1 MRRVSQ
7 EVADPRSADGP
18 RQRLVDAA
26 IALVQEKGVEG
37 AGLSELLER
46 SSSARRSLYQHF
58 PGGKDELIATST
70 RQAGQVTRDLV
81 RSLVGAVDAATL
93 FDVMVATLRRSL
105 ERSDFRTSC
114 PIAAAAYAPADSAV
128 VRDAAGAAF
137 ADWVGAATE
146 VLVADGR
153 PDAEA
158 RSLASFMVAAI
169 EGALVLARAARSVQ
183 PLDDAAAQIDI
194 LLARG

>member
-1 MRRVSQ
+1 MSQ
-7 EVADPRSADGP
+7 DFTEPQAPPGP

-58 PGGKDELIATST
+58 PGGKDELIAAST
-70 RQAGQVTRDLV
+70 RQAGQVTRELILQ
-81 RSLVGAVDAATL
+81 LVGAVDAVTL
-93 FDVMVATLRRSL
+93 FDVMVATLRLGL
-105 ERSDFRTSC
+105 ERTDFRSSC
-114 PIAAAAYAPADSAV
+114 PIAAAAYAPADSGL
-128 VRDAAGAAF
+128 VRDAAGLAF
-137 ADWVGAATE
+137 ADWIGAATE

-153 PDAEA
+153 AEAEA

-169 EGALVLARAARSVQ
+169 EGALVLARASRSVQ
-183 PLDDAAAQIDI
+183 PLDDAAAQIGV
-194 LLARG
+194 LLRHRS